1 VEEKVEETPAA
12 KKELGEKNLDDFL
25 RDWDNSSSSSSSCS
39 SAPAAPALL
48 LQRAVKKSKKAV
60 KAAPTGEKI
69 PSTLSLLYEQAPVIM
84 TSQSETVEKPIAIE
98 EVTKAPAVKKSK
110 KAVKAAP
117 TGEKTP
123 SYQAMVKQ
131 AVVETKSRTGSS
143 LNTVKKFVIGKF
155 PVDAAKAPAR
165 ILKAVNELVAAGELV
180 PAAPAGRKGAHSYK
194 IAPPEKGV
202 KKAGV
207 GPSKAAEP
215 KVSKPKTAKKVA
227 KPKSAKADK
236 AAPKKSAK
244 KASATKKPSEKAAA
258 AKKPSK
264 KATAAKKTVKK
275 TSVKK
280 ATKKVSSA
288 KATKKASA

>member
-1 VEEKVEETPAA
+1 MGIA
-12 KKELGEKNLDDFL
+12 L
-25 RDWDNSSSSSSSCS
+25 
-39 SAPAAPALL
+39 PALQL
-48 LQRAVKKSKKAV
+48 LV
-60 KAAPTGEKI
+60 P
-69 PSTLSLLYEQAPVIM
+69 TLSLLYEQAQVIM
-84 TSQSETVEKPIAIE
+84 TSQSETVEKPISNE
-98 EVTKAPAVKKSK
+98 EVAKAPAVKKSK

-117 TGEKTP
+117 TGEKSP

-155 PVDAAKAPAR
+155 PVDAVKAPAR
-165 ILKAVNELVAAGELV
+165 ILKAVNALVAAGELV

-202 KKAGV
+202 KKAA
-207 GPSKAAEP
+207 KP
-215 KVSKPKTAKKVA
+215 KVSKPKTAK
-227 KPKSAKADK
+227 ADK
-236 AAPKKSAK
+236 AAPKMTAK
-244 KASATKKPSEKAAA
+244 KASATKKPSKKAAA

-264 KATAAKKTVKK
+264 KVTAAKKTG
-275 TSVKK
+275 VKK

>member
-1 VEEKVEETPAA
+1 MGIALPAQQ
-12 KKELGEKNLDDFL
+12 
-25 RDWDNSSSSSSSCS
+25 
-39 SAPAAPALL
+39 LL
-48 LQRAVKKSKKAV
+48 V
-60 KAAPTGEKI
+60 
-69 PSTLSLLYEQAPVIM
+69 STLSLLYKQAQVIM
-84 TSQSETVEKPIAIE
+84 TSKSETVEKPIAIE

-155 PVDAAKAPAR
+155 PVDAVKAPAR
-165 ILKAVNELVAAGELV
+165 ILKAVNALVAAGELV
-180 PAAPAGRKGAHSYK
+180 SAAPAGRKGAHSYK

-202 KKAGV
+202 KKAA
-207 GPSKAAEP
+207 KP

-236 AAPKKSAK
+236 AAPKKTAK
-244 KASATKKPSEKAAA
+244 KASATKKPSKKAAA

-264 KATAAKKTVKK
+264 KATAAKKT
-275 TSVKK
+275 SVKK
-280 ATKKVSSA
+280 ATKEVSSA

>member
-1 VEEKVEETPAA
+1 MGIA
-12 KKELGEKNLDDFL
+12 L
-25 RDWDNSSSSSSSCS
+25 
-39 SAPAAPALL
+39 PALQL
-48 LQRAVKKSKKAV
+48 LV
-60 KAAPTGEKI
+60 PT
-69 PSTLSLLYEQAPVIM
+69 PSLLYEQAQVIM
-84 TSQSETVEKPIAIE
+84 TSQSETVEKPIAVE
-98 EVTKAPAVKKSK
+98 EVKKAPAVKKSK

-117 TGEKTP
+117 TGEKSP

-155 PVDAAKAPAR
+155 PVDAVKAPAK
-165 ILKAVNELVAAGELV
+165 ILKAVNALMAAGELV
-180 PAAPAGRKGAHSYK
+180 PAAPAGRKGANSYK

-202 KKAGV
+202 KKAEV
-207 GPSKAAEP
+207 GPSKAAKP

-244 KASATKKPSEKAAA
+244 KASATKKPS
-258 AKKPSK
+258 K

-288 KATKKASA
+288 KATK

>member
-1 VEEKVEETPAA
+1 MGIALPAQQ
-12 KKELGEKNLDDFL
+12 
-25 RDWDNSSSSSSSCS
+25 
-39 SAPAAPALL
+39 LL
-48 LQRAVKKSKKAV
+48 V
-60 KAAPTGEKI
+60 
-69 PSTLSLLYEQAPVIM
+69 STLSLLYKQAQVIM
-84 TSQSETVEKPIAIE
+84 TSKSETVEKPIAVE
-98 EVTKAPAVKKSK
+98 EVKKAPAVKKSK

-155 PVDAAKAPAR
+155 PVDAVKAPAK
-165 ILKAVNELVAAGELV
+165 ILKAVNALMAAGELV
-180 PAAPAGRKGAHSYK
+180 PA
-194 IAPPEKGV
+194 APPEKGV

-258 AKKPSK
+258 SKKPSK

>member
-1 VEEKVEETPAA
+1 MGITLPAQQ
-12 KKELGEKNLDDFL
+12 LI
-25 RDWDNSSSSSSSCS
+25 
-39 SAPAAPALL
+39 
-48 LQRAVKKSKKAV
+48 V
-60 KAAPTGEKI
+60 T
-69 PSTLSLLYEQAPVIM
+69 TLSLLYEQVQVIM
-84 TSQSETVEKPIAIE
+84 TSQSETVEKPI
-98 EVTKAPAVKKSK
+98 AVKKSK

-123 SYQAMVKQ
+123 TYQAMVKQ

-143 LNTVKKFVIGKF
+143 LNTVKKFVI
-155 PVDAAKAPAR
+155 
-165 ILKAVNELVAAGELV
+165 
-180 PAAPAGRKGAHSYK
+180 RKGANSYK

-258 AKKPSK
+258 S
-264 KATAAKKTVKK
+264 KTVKK

-288 KATKKASA
+288 KATKKASS